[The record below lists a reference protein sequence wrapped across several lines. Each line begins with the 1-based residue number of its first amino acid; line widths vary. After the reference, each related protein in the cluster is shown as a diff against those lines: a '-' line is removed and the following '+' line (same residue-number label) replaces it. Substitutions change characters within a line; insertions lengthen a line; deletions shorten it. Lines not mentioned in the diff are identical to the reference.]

1 MDNTI
6 IVDMNDIDTQELWV
20 SILMT
25 DEFRDEA
32 EEHYEDHK
40 EFPTPW
46 DYHGIGEINK
56 HTERELNYLLG
67 IRFFDTDRATYKK
80 KPLMVNWQTG
90 LNHLTDDITTIEF
103 TPDRLHLCNDMMRA
117 NMNLYDND
125 DGDYQAGYLY
135 PLFYF
140 LNQFEINKDR
150 LSHTTNTYDT
160 NKWLKQSKALRKG
173 FTQIPEIG

>member
-6 IVDMNDIDTQELWV
+6 IVDMNDIDTQELWL
-20 SILMT
+20 SILML

-32 EEHYEDHK
+32 EDHYQYDK
-40 EFPTPW
+40 QFPTPW
-46 DYHGIGEINK
+46 DFHGIGEINK

-67 IRFFDTDRATYKK
+67 IRFFDTKN
-80 KPLMVNWQTG
+80 KPLLVNYETG
-90 LNHLTDDITTIEF
+90 RNHLTDDISKIEF
-103 TPDRLHLCNDMMRA
+103 TPDRLYLCNDLMRA

-150 LSHTTNTYDT
+150 FLHGIGTHDT
-160 NKWLKQSKALRKG
+160 NEWLKQSNAFRDG
-173 FTQIPEIG
+173 FEQIPEIS

>member
-1 MDNTI
+1 MNMDNTI
-6 IVDMNDIDTQELWV
+6 IVDMNDIDTQELWL
-20 SILMT
+20 SILMLE
-25 DEFRDEA
+25 EFRDEA

-46 DYHGIGEINK
+46 DLYGIGEINK

-67 IRFFDTDRATYKK
+67 IRFFDITKN
-80 KPLMVNWQTG
+80 KPLLVNWQTG
-90 LNHLTDDITTIEF
+90 QNHRTDDITNIEF
-103 TPDRLHLCNDMMRA
+103 TPNRLYLCNDLMRA

-125 DGDYQAGYLY
+125 DGDYQASYLY

-150 LSHTTNTYDT
+150 LPHTTGTHDT
-160 NKWLKQSKALRKG
+160 NEWLKQSNAFRDG
-173 FTQIPEIG
+173 FEQIPEIS